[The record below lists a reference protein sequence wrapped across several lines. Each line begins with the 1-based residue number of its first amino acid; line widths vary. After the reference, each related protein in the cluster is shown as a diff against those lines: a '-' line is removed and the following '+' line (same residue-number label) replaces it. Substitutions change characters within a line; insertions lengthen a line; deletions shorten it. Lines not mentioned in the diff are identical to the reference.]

1 MCNRCR
7 ICQNIIAEL
16 EKYEDIVELT
26 ERNIE
31 SCLSYLVNNP
41 SVPYGAIY
49 LLKEI
54 RKSLEKNKGVK
65 KCKYQTKF

>member
-1 MCNRCR
+1 MSNRCR

-31 SCLSYLVNNP
+31 SCLSYL
-41 SVPYGAIY
+41 
-49 LLKEI
+49 
-54 RKSLEKNKGVK
+54 K
-65 KCKYQTKF
+65 K

>member
-1 MCNRCR
+1 MSNRCR

-31 SCLSYLVNNP
+31 SCLSYLKNT
-41 SVPYGAIY
+41 
-49 LLKEI
+49 
-54 RKSLEKNKGVK
+54 LEH
-65 KCKYQTKF
+65 